1 MGLASDIAQ
10 YLDHLAIERGLSGN
24 TLSAYRRDLSK
35 YSVYLESRAIAEL
48 EVVNSGVI
56 ADFLAQLRGQ
66 FGLSASSSART
77 LVAVRGLH
85 RFLARE
91 KGVANPAKEV
101 AIPRI
106 AQRLPKAISLD
117 DIERILANVAPGER
131 ASRDLA
137 LLEFLYG
144 VGARISEAVDLNLAD
159 LDLLSEL
166 VRLRGKGGKE
176 RIVPIGSQAI
186 NAINAYLVRGR
197 PVLAKLPST
206 ALFLNNRGGRLSRQ
220 SAWSILK
227 AAALKADLSSLITPH
242 TLRHSFATH
251 LLENG
256 ADIRVVQE
264 LLGHSSIATTQIYT
278 LVTVERL
285 REVYAT
291 AHPRA
296 H

>member
-10 YLDHLAIERGLSGN
+10 YLDHLAIERGLSSN
-24 TLSAYRRDLSK
+24 TLAAYRRDLRK
-35 YSVYLESRAIAEL
+35 YSAYLELRAIAGL
-48 EVVNSGVI
+48 EVVDSGVI

-91 KGVANPAKEV
+91 KGLANPAKEV

-106 AQRLPKAISLD
+106 AQRLPKAISLH

-131 ASRDLA
+131 DSRDLA

-144 VGARISEAVDLNLAD
+144 VGARISEAVELNLAD
-159 LDLLSEL
+159 LDLPSEL

-197 PVLAKLPST
+197 PALAKLPST

-227 AAALKADLSSLITPH
+227 AAALKADLSSLVTPH

-291 AHPRA
+291 THPRA

>member
-10 YLDHLAIERGLSGN
+10 YLDHLAIERGLSSN
-24 TLSAYRRDLSK
+24 TLAAYRRDLRK
-35 YSVYLESRAIAEL
+35 YSAYLESQAIAAL
-48 EVVNSGVI
+48 EVVDSGVI

-91 KGVANPAKEV
+91 KGLANPAKEV

-106 AQRLPKAISLD
+106 AQRLPKAISLH

-131 ASRDLA
+131 DSRDLA

-144 VGARISEAVDLNLAD
+144 VGARISEAVELNLAD
-159 LDLLSEL
+159 LDLPSEL

-197 PVLAKLPST
+197 PALAKLPST

-227 AAALKADLSSLITPH
+227 AAALKADLSSLVTPH

-291 AHPRA
+291 THPRA

>member
-1 MGLASDIAQ
+1 MGIASDIAQ

-24 TLSAYRRDLSK
+24 TLSAYRRDLRK
-35 YSVYLESRAIAEL
+35 YSRYLESQAIAEL
-48 EVVNSGVI
+48 EVVDSGVI

-101 AIPRI
+101 ALPRI

-131 ASRDLA
+131 VSRDLA

-144 VGARISEAVDLNLAD
+144 VGARISEAVELNLAD
-159 LDLLSEL
+159 LDLSSEL

-197 PVLAKLPST
+197 PALAKVPST

-291 AHPRA
+291 THPRA